1 MEFVLVK
8 LDLEDQVVASVG
20 ILQSSIHVQ
29 TLLVSVRRAMLL
41 QPAASVMIITTEIQM
56 ELVKVYVTNE
66 VS

>member
-8 LDLEDQVVASVG
+8 LDLEDQIVASVG
-20 ILQSSIHVQ
+20 TLQSSIHVQ

-41 QPAASVMIITTEIQM
+41 QPAACVMIITTEIQM